1 MVVPTLEDIESF
13 IDKMMIYNQL
23 VFSYDIDKERCLR
36 ILTTRAKN
44 THLFDVYIV
53 EPINGRPAYC
63 HHTCWYPLGSFL
75 EEFPPM
81 ALGMIPR
88 KHLAQVI
95 HQIHRLINLSAFQ

>member
-1 MVVPTLEDIESF
+1 MVVPTLEEIEIF
-13 IDKMMIYNQL
+13 IDKMMSRKQF
-23 VFSYDIDKERCLR
+23 VFSYDIDEERCLQ
-36 ILTTRAKN
+36 IFPARAKN

-53 EPINGRPAYC
+53 EPINGRPAHC

-75 EEFPPM
+75 EELPPM
-81 ALGMIPR
+81 ALDMIHR